1 MATVDQI
8 RELREDFLNAETVA
22 GCMKIKPDRFREYA
36 RNGQLPFPVRIS
48 GNRVTVSRTAFLD
61 WVDGKKADY
70 LHENTMEMQFA
81 ELIKEIR
88 ATNAILLGIA
98 VHYGTGGDDHAESRG
113 GDSVKGYKTF
123 KTTMGHK
130 IRVKMSAEEIYERD
144 MFHAALILA
153 PFLAGILFGLIW
165 LKGW

>member
-36 RNGQLPFPVRIS
+36 RNGTLPFPVRIS
-48 GNRVTVSRTAFLD
+48 GNRITVSRTAFLD

-88 ATNAILLGIA
+88 AQNCILMAMAIAQYPEMTEIITKK
-98 VHYGTGGDDHAESRG
+98 V
-113 GDSVKGYKTF
+113 
-123 KTTMGHK
+123 
-130 IRVKMSAEEIYERD
+130 EEAR
-144 MFHAALILA
+144 A
-153 PFLAGILFGLIW
+153 
-165 LKGW
+165 

>member
-36 RNGQLPFPVRIS
+36 RNGHLPFPVRIS

-98 VHYGTGGDDHAESRG
+98 VHYCPELAEMIAQ
-113 GDSVKGYKTF
+113 K
-123 KTTMGHK
+123 
-130 IRVKMSAEEIYERD
+130 AEE
-144 MFHAALILA
+144 ATA
-153 PFLAGILFGLIW
+153 
-165 LKGW
+165 